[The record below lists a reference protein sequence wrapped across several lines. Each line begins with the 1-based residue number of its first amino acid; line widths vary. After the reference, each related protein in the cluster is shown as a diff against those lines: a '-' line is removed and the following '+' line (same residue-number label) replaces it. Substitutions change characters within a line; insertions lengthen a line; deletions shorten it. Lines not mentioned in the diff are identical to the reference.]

1 MTPSR
6 FRLPAAG
13 MTLLAL
19 APLACAADNVD
30 AASTPDPEELDIV
43 VVHAVRE
50 PGNFRIDRKEI
61 QLTQASDLSDLL
73 SNESG
78 VAVGGGSVVS
88 QKIYVRGFEDTML
101 NVTVD
106 GAQQPAELY
115 HHQSRVQLE
124 PEFIRTIELDAGA
137 GPATQGAGAL
147 TGALKVTTRDAFD
160 MLRPG
165 QRFGALFKAAYGDN
179 GDNRKAVASVYGTIG
194 ERVGVMASVV
204 RQEGDHYE
212 DGNGDRVFP
221 TAFDHDRG
229 QLKLSGRFDAHDV
242 DLSIER
248 LDDTGTY
255 YERPHMTDFA
265 GRFILSDHEMRRRSA
280 AYRHRYDPD
289 SALVDIE
296 ANLYRTAVDFQVRRN
311 TTGLVYSRGE
321 QVSTGI
327 DARNTMRWGEA
338 SLVWGVDHRRDR
350 LEAEQRA
357 TPPAFWGRTEQRA
370 DVYGAYVQGSVPLGE
385 TWTLSGGLRYDD
397 YRHRGVSGV
406 SAGIDNGGDGLSPN
420 LSLEWKPV
428 PSLTL
433 RAAYAHAYRGI
444 TIREAFFGAL
454 YTYAEGLDGEHA
466 DNAEFGIAWEHD
478 GAFARATVF
487 RQTIDDYI
495 SAVYLGGAVWGEWR
509 NIGRAE
515 VEGYEAE
522 IGKRWE
528 RWTVALGVWN
538 SDNRFEDRP
547 LNDADL
553 GLGTSIGRTWTLRGD
568 WVSASGRQR
577 YGLRARTVESE
588 ANAISPTAPDK
599 PGYRVVDLLAQW
611 TPLDDDRLTLGLTVN
626 NLFDRFYYDHGT
638 YGYHAGSGKYIG
650 FPSPGREIRVSA
662 AWKF

>member
-30 AASTPDPEELDIV
+30 AASTPDPEELDTV

-338 SLVWGVDHRRDR
+338 SLIWGVDHRRDR

-577 YGLRARTVESE
+577 YGLRGRAVESE
-588 ANAISPTAPDK
+588 TNAISPTAPDK

>member
-1 MTPSR
+1 MNSLR

-19 APLACAADNVD
+19 APLACAAEVADTSS
-30 AASTPDPEELDIV
+30 AANAEELDTV

-50 PGNFRIDRKEI
+50 PGNFHIDRREI

-78 VAVGGGSVVS
+78 VAVGGGSVVA
-88 QKIYVRGFEDTML
+88 QKAYVRGFEDTML

-115 HHQSRVQLE
+115 HHQSRLQLE
-124 PEFIRTIELDAGA
+124 PEFIRSIELDAGA

-147 TGALKVTTRDAFD
+147 TGALRVTTRDAFD
-160 MLRPG
+160 MLRPD

-179 GDNRKAVASVYGTIG
+179 GDSRKAVASIYGILG
-194 ERVGVMASVV
+194 EDFGLMASIV
-204 RQEGDHYE
+204 RQDGGHYE
-212 DGNGDRVFP
+212 DGNGNRVFP
-221 TAFDHDRG
+221 TAFDHERG
-229 QLKLSGRFDAHDV
+229 QLKLSGRFDAHTV

-265 GRFILSDHEMRRRSA
+265 GRFILSDHEMGRRSA
-280 AYRHRYDPD
+280 TYRHRFDP
-289 SALVDIE
+289 SSE
-296 ANLYRTAVDFQVRRN
+296 AFDLDATLYRTAVDFKVRRT

-321 QVSTGI
+321 QVSSGI
-327 DARNTMRWGEA
+327 DLRNTMRWGPA
-338 SLVWGVDHRRDR
+338 QLTYGVDYRRDH
-350 LEAEQRA
+350 LGAEQRA

-370 DVYGAYVQGSVPLGE
+370 EIYGAYAQGTLPLGE
-385 TWTLSGGLRYDD
+385 RWTLSGGLRYDD
-397 YRHRGVSGV
+397 YHHRGVFGV
-406 SAGIDNGGDGLSPN
+406 SAGSDNGGDGLSPN
-420 LSLEWKPV
+420 LSLEWKPLE
-428 PSLTL
+428 SLTL
-433 RAAYAHAYRGI
+433 RASYAQAYRGI

-454 YTYAEGLDGEHA
+454 YTYDEGLEGERA
-466 DNAEFGIAWEHD
+466 DNAEFGVAWERD
-478 GAFARATVF
+478 GAFVRATVF
-487 RQTIDDYI
+487 RQHIDDYI
-495 SAVYLGGAVWGEWR
+495 SAVYLGEAVWGEWR

-522 IGKRWE
+522 IGKQWN
-528 RWTVALGVWN
+528 RWTIALGVWN

-568 WVSASGRQR
+568 WTSASGKSQ
-577 YGLRARTVESE
+577 YGLRARAVESE
-588 ANAISPTAPDK
+588 SNAISPTAPDK
-599 PGYRVVDLLAQW
+599 PGYQVVDLLAQW
-611 TPLDDDRLTLGLTVN
+611 IPLDDDRLTLGLAVN
-626 NLFDRFYYDHGT
+626 NLLDEFYYDHGT

-662 AWKF
+662 SWKF